1 MCRSKK
7 TALASAVLLVLLSFG
22 CSKSPQPEPP
32 VALKSVTLTPK
43 NQAISYR
50 FDCTLSDTKV
60 TNDADPIPDYITKE
74 ELNQSRL
81 YAETTL
87 GLGIEAYY
95 NGTKITKEG
104 VVVDAGK
111 AIPIEVR
118 GYGKTRTYT
127 IQPVRAAVSPAEGT
141 VSLISSDMRKMGI
154 ADYITDFTVTLYRDR
169 FYCFATGVNDGVAE
183 YELYSSN
190 NGVKWDRVEYQPHEL
205 GAIGGIGCRAVVKS
219 GRLFVLGGARTEA
232 PDRWGVPQEKMSW
245 GGLPDISAW
254 RSFSTADGV
263 SFACDTVGLRTPWQ
277 QSWGGLTNPSL
288 PSPAAF
294 VNAIVQD
301 GKIYFKNSYIVGF
314 GQLQGSRSFMTT
326 EDGKHWENLPAMSE
340 ATGRLQDAFFAFRGK
355 LWTAG
360 GFFNYIGKDSGEES
374 VYSTSDG
381 GQTWVKETD
390 QGGFG
395 KMWGMT
401 PFCTDDTAYM
411 IGGELMQDGQ
421 RVLSDKLYKSTD
433 GKSWTEVDTGTKYTA
448 RRSPQ
453 VVVKD
458 GYAYIFGGYTTAS
471 TQNYGFD
478 LKTSMNFETYILKL

>member
-1 MCRSKK
+1 MYRSKK
-7 TALASAVLLVLLSFG
+7 IALVSAVLLVFLSFG
-22 CSKSPQPEPP
+22 CNKSPQLEPP
-32 VALKSVTLTPK
+32 VALKSVILTPK
-43 NQAISYR
+43 NQAVSYR

-60 TNDADPIPDYITKE
+60 TNEADPIPDYIAEE
-74 ELNQSRL
+74 ELTQSRL
-81 YAETTL
+81 YAETTV

-104 VVVDAGK
+104 VVVDASKG
-111 AIPIEVR
+111 IPIEAR
-118 GYGKTRTYT
+118 GYCKTRTYT
-127 IQPVRAAVSPAEGT
+127 IQPVRTSEPPAEGT

-154 ADYITDFTVTLYRDR
+154 ADYITDFTVTLYKDR
-169 FYCFATGVNDGVAE
+169 FYCFATGVNNGVAE
-183 YELYSSN
+183 YELYTSD

-205 GAIGGIGCRAVVKS
+205 GAIGGIGSRAVVKS
-219 GRLFVLGGARTEA
+219 DRLFVLGGARTEA
-232 PDRWGVPQEKMSW
+232 PDRWGVPEESMW
-245 GGLPDISAW
+245 GAFPAISAW
-254 RSFSTADGV
+254 RSFSTTDGV
-263 SFACDTVGLRTPWQ
+263 SFACDTVGLKTPWQ
-277 QSWGGLTNPSL
+277 EAWGSMTNPSL
-288 PSPAAF
+288 PEPCTF
-294 VNAIVQD
+294 VNALVQD
-301 GKIYFKNSYIVGF
+301 DKIYFKNSYGVIF
-314 GQLQGSRSFMTT
+314 GQLQGTRDFMVT
-326 EDGKHWENLPAMSE
+326 EDGKHWESLPSMRE
-340 ATGRLQDAFFAFRGK
+340 ATGRLQDAFFAFQGK
-355 LWTAG
+355 LWSAG
-360 GFFNYIGKDSGEES
+360 GFFNYIGSKDTGEES

-411 IGGELMQDGQ
+411 IGGEMLKDGQ

-471 TQNYGFD
+471 THHYGFD